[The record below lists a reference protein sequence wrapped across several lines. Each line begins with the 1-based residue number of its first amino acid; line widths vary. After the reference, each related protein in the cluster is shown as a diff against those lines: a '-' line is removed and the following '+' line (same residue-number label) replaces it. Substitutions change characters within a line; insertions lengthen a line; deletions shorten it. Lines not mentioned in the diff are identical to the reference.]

1 MAETI
6 QTGNAETDTADT
18 RGWLL
23 GHFRPGG
30 DARHSDDVEVKWA
43 IHPRGEE
50 RAEWVEGE
58 TRSALVLLVSGRFRI
73 ELPGRVVVLAEQ
85 GDYVVFHRTGHSWH
99 AEEDSV
105 VVVIRW
111 PSVPGYAAGQDRLA

>member
-1 MAETI
+1 MI
-6 QTGNAETDTADT
+6 RTGNAAADTTDT

-30 DARHSDDVEVKWA
+30 DARHSDDLEVKWA
-43 IHPRGEE
+43 VHPRGEE
-50 RAEWVEGE
+50 RAEWVENE

-73 ELPGRVVVLAEQ
+73 EFPGREVVLAAQ
-85 GDYVVFHRTGHSWH
+85 GDYVVFHQTGHSWH

-111 PSVPGYAAGQDRLA
+111 PSVPGYTASQGRLA